1 MKFKRFSP
9 KQLDVITGDLA
20 RYNILSGSVRSGK
33 TMAAN
38 IRWTLMLRELGP
50 GDLLMT
56 GVTKHTIKR
65 NVLNDLFELWGRPN
79 YSYDETEG
87 VITAFGRRI
96 YVVGAQDAKSTKR
109 IQGMSIAGYY
119 GDEEANKPEDFFH
132 MARTRMD
139 KAYSTMI
146 VTTNPD
152 NPYHWLKKFMDDQK
166 LKEQGLLKVWQF
178 TLDDNYALD
187 EVTKNALKNSFHGV
201 FYRRYILGEWCVAE
215 GIIYDMFDEKAHTFE
230 KPRDEYDEY
239 VVSVDYG
246 VNNPMVFLLFGVW
259 WEGETPHYH
268 LLREYYY
275 DSNEDA
281 GSGQTLGQK
290 TDAQF
295 YADLERFIGDTP
307 VDFILIDPSAAS
319 FKAEIRYH
327 GKFTVRDAVNDVENG
342 IRAVQQALYD
352 GRYMIHRSCQN
363 TIREKMT
370 YMWDPRAAERGKDE
384 PLKKNDHTQDAER
397 YLIYYYE
404 GGSRPN
410 VRVFDNYD
418 YYDEDEDDD

>member
-1 MKFKRFSP
+1 MNLKPFSP
-9 KQLDVITGDLA
+9 KQLDVITCKLA
-20 RYNILSGSVRSGK
+20 RFNILSGSVRSGK

-38 IRWTLMLRELGP
+38 IRWTIMIRELGP

-79 YSYDETEG
+79 YRYDETEG
-87 VITAFGRRI
+87 ELFAFGRRI

-109 IQGMSIAGYY
+109 IQGMGIAGYY
-119 GDEEANKPEDFFH
+119 GDEEANKPEEFFH
-132 MARTRMD
+132 MARSRMD
-139 KAYSTMI
+139 KPYSTMI
-146 VTTNPD
+146 CTTNPD
-152 NPYHWLKKFMDDQK
+152 NPYHWLKKFMDDPK
-166 LKEQGLLKVWQF
+166 LKQEKLLKVWEF
-178 TLDDNYALD
+178 NLDDNYALD
-187 EVTKNALKNSFHGV
+187 EVTKHALKNSFHGV

-215 GIIYDMFDEKAHTFE
+215 GVIYDMFDENIHTFE

-239 VVSVDYG
+239 VVSIDYG
-246 VNNPMVFLLFGVW
+246 VNNPMVFLLFGIW
-259 WEGETPHYH
+259 WEDEKPHYH

-275 DSNEDA
+275 DSNENV
-281 GSGQTLGQK
+281 GHGQSRGQK

-295 YADLERFIGDTP
+295 YADLERFIGNTP
-307 VDFILIDPSAAS
+307 VRFILLDPSAAS

-327 GKFTVRDAVNDVENG
+327 GKFVIKDADNDVDNG
-342 IRAVQQALYD
+342 IRAVQSALAE
-352 GRYMIHRSCQN
+352 GRYFIHKSCQN

-370 YMWDPRAAERGKDE
+370 YMWDPKAAERGKDE

-418 YYDEDEDDD
+418 DDDDDEDDY